1 LKSIDTVLMRIFL
14 IALIFVFFNSVSSQ
28 IIDLDKQIE
37 VLFAQLKGKRVG
49 VLTNPTGVNQK
60 LDMLID

>member
-1 LKSIDTVLMRIFL
+1 MRIFL